1 MKRRLITSIFL
12 AVLYVGLIVPSIAFE
27 PIFYDVLVLIFMFT
41 ASYEMMHVIE
51 SKYEPAIKP
60 CVYAQVVV
68 GYIAFRV
75 ANWLGH
81 GNWGISA
88 VFGSLLLMIIVS
100 FIVVMFSKKTAK
112 YNMKNVLSTIFILIY
127 PLGLLSYLL
136 AVNYVGEAYREAG
149 ILFVFGA
156 TSLIDSM
163 ALFVGSA
170 FKGKK
175 LAPQISPNKTIS
187 GAIGGLLG
195 GILSGIIIYLLMSS
209 GFLGMKLIMAT
220 PLENL
225 ILYTSLGLGVS
236 VACQSG
242 DLIASYIKRFCSVKD
257 YSDFLPGHGGF
268 MDRIDGVL
276 VAGIFVFVFFA
287 IFKLF

>member
-1 MKRRLITSIFL
+1 MKRRLITSLFL
-12 AVLYVGLIVPSIAFE
+12 AILYIGLILPAIAFNA
-27 PIFYDVLVLIFMFT
+27 IFYDVLVLIFMFT

-51 SKYEPAIKP
+51 AKFAPAIKP

-75 ANWLGH
+75 SNWAGR

-88 VFGSLLLMIIVS
+88 SFASILVMIILC
-100 FIVVMFSKKTAK
+100 FLITMFNKKYSMA
-112 YNMKNVLSTIFILIY
+112 NVLSTLFILIY

-170 FKGKK
+170 IKGKK
-175 LAPQISPNKTIS
+175 LAPHVSPNKTIS
-187 GAIGGLLG
+187 GAIGGLIG
-195 GILSGIIIYLLMSS
+195 GVLSGIIIYVLMNF
-209 GFLGMKLIMAT
+209 GLLGMKVIMET

-225 ILYTSLGLGVS
+225 ILYTLVGLGVS

-242 DLIASYIKRFCSVKD
+242 DLIASYIKRYCAVKD
-257 YSDFLPGHGGF
+257 YSNFLPGHGGF

-276 VAGIFVFVFFA
+276 VAGIFVFGFFA

>member
-1 MKRRLITSIFL
+1 MKRRLITSAFL
-12 AVLYVGLIVPSIAFE
+12 AVLYIGLILPSIAVS

-51 SKYEPAIKP
+51 AKFPPAIKP

-75 ANWLGH
+75 ANWAGR

-88 VFGSLLLMIIVS
+88 SFGSIVVMIVIS
-100 FIVVMFSKKTAK
+100 FIVIMFNKKYSMA
-112 YNMKNVLSTIFILIY
+112 NIISTLFIMIY

-136 AVNYVGEAYREAG
+136 AVNYVGDAYREAG

-195 GILSGIIIYLLMSS
+195 GVLSGIIIYILMRCN
-209 GFLGMKLIMAT
+209 LWGMQPIMST
-220 PLENL
+220 PLENI
-225 ILYTSLGLGVS
+225 ILYSVLGLGVS
-236 VACQSG
+236 IACQSG
-242 DLIASYIKRFCSVKD
+242 DLIASYIKRYCEVKD
-257 YSDFLPGHGGF
+257 YSNFLPGHGGF

-276 VAGIFVFVFFA
+276 VAGIFVFGFFA

>member
-1 MKRRLITSIFL
+1 MKTRLITSIFL
-12 AVLYVGLIVPSIAFE
+12 ALLYVGLIVPAIAVDAV
-27 PIFYDVLVLIFMFT
+27 FYDVLVLIFMFT
-41 ASYEMMHVIE
+41 ASYEMMRVIE
-51 SKYEPAIKP
+51 GKFAPPIKI
-60 CVYAQVVV
+60 CVYIQVVL
-68 GYIAFRV
+68 GYVAFRV
-75 ANWLGH
+75 ANWAGH

-88 VFGSLLLMIIVS
+88 SFGTLIIMIVIS
-100 FIVVMFSKKTAK
+100 FIITMFYKKYTMS
-112 YNMKNVLSTIFILIY
+112 NILSTIFILIY

-156 TSLIDSM
+156 TSLVDSM

-175 LAPQISPNKTIS
+175 LAPHISPNKTIS
-187 GAIGGLLG
+187 GAIGGLIGGMLG
-195 GILSGIIIYLLMSS
+195 GIIIYLLMDA
-209 GFLGMKLIMAT
+209 GFLGMQPIMET
-220 PLENL
+220 TWQNL
-225 ILYTSLGLGVS
+225 FLYTAIGLGVS

-242 DLIASYIKRFCSVKD
+242 DLIASYIKRYCAVKD
-257 YSDFLPGHGGF
+257 YSNFLPGHGGF

-276 VAGIFVFVFFA
+276 VAGIFVFGFFA

>member
-12 AVLYVGLIVPSIAFE
+12 AVLYVGLIVPAIAFE

-51 SKYEPAIKP
+51 AKFSPAIKP

-75 ANWLGH
+75 ANWAGH
-81 GNWGISA
+81 GSWGISA
-88 VFGSLLLMIIVS
+88 SFGSLLLMIVVC
-100 FIVVMFSKKTAK
+100 FIITMCNKKYT
-112 YNMKNVLSTIFILIY
+112 MKNVISTLFILIY

-136 AVNYVGEAYREAG
+136 AVNYVGDAYREAG

-175 LAPQISPNKTIS
+175 LAPEISPNKTVS

-195 GILSGIIIYLLMSS
+195 GVLSGIIIYILMNL
-209 GFLGMKLIMAT
+209 GVFGMKPIMTT
-220 PLENL
+220 PLENI
-225 ILYTSLGLGVS
+225 ILYTALGLGVS
-236 VACQSG
+236 IACQSG
-242 DLIASYIKRFCSVKD
+242 DLIASYIKRYCSVKD
-257 YSDFLPGHGGF
+257 YSNFLPGHGGF

>member
-1 MKRRLITSIFL
+1 MKTRLITSIFL
-12 AVLYVGLIVPSIAFE
+12 ALLYVGLIVPAIAVDA
-27 PIFYDVLVLIFMFT
+27 IFYDVLVLIFMFT
-41 ASYEMMHVIE
+41 ASYEMMRVIE
-51 SKYEPAIKP
+51 GKFAPPIKI
-60 CVYAQVVV
+60 CVYIQVVL
-68 GYIAFRV
+68 GYVAFRV
-75 ANWLGH
+75 ANWAGH

-88 VFGSLLLMIIVS
+88 SFGTLIIMIVVS
-100 FIVVMFSKKTAK
+100 FIITMFYKKYTMS
-112 YNMKNVLSTIFILIY
+112 NILSTIFILIY

-156 TSLIDSM
+156 TSLVDSM

-170 FKGKK
+170 FRGKK

-187 GAIGGLLG
+187 GAIGGLIG
-195 GILSGIIIYLLMSS
+195 GVLSGIIIYLLMDA
-209 GFLGMKLIMAT
+209 GFLGMQPIMAT
-220 PLENL
+220 TWQNL
-225 ILYTSLGLGVS
+225 LLYTAIGLGVS

-242 DLIASYIKRFCSVKD
+242 DLIASYIKRYCAVKD
-257 YSDFLPGHGGF
+257 YSNFLPGHGGF

-276 VAGIFVFVFFA
+276 VAGIFVFGFFA

>member
-1 MKRRLITSIFL
+1 MKTRLITSIFL
-12 AVLYVGLIVPSIAFE
+12 ALLYVGLIVPAIAVDAV
-27 PIFYDVLVLIFMFT
+27 FYDVLVLIFMFT
-41 ASYEMMHVIE
+41 ASYEMMRVIE
-51 SKYEPAIKP
+51 GKFAPPIKV
-60 CVYAQVVV
+60 CVYIQVVL
-68 GYIAFRV
+68 GYVAFRV
-75 ANWLGH
+75 ANWAGH

-88 VFGSLLLMIIVS
+88 SFGTLIIMIVIS
-100 FIVVMFSKKTAK
+100 FIITMFYKKYTMS
-112 YNMKNVLSTIFILIY
+112 NILSTIFILIY

-156 TSLIDSM
+156 TSLVDSM
-163 ALFVGSA
+163 ALFIGSA

-187 GAIGGLLG
+187 GAIGGLIG
-195 GILSGIIIYLLMSS
+195 GVLSGIIIYLLMDA
-209 GFLGMKLIMAT
+209 GFLGMQPIMAT
-220 PLENL
+220 TWQNL
-225 ILYTSLGLGVS
+225 LLYSAIGLGVS

-242 DLIASYIKRFCSVKD
+242 DLIASYIKRYCAVKD
-257 YSDFLPGHGGF
+257 YSNFLPGHGGF

-276 VAGIFVFVFFA
+276 VAGIFVFGFFA

>member
-1 MKRRLITSIFL
+1 MKRRLITSLFL
-12 AVLYVGLIVPSIAFE
+12 AVLYVGLIVPSIAFA
-27 PIFYDVLVLIFMFT
+27 PVFYDVLVLIFMFT

-51 SKYEPAIKP
+51 AKFQPAIKP

-68 GYIAFRV
+68 GYVAFRV
-75 ANWLGH
+75 ANWAGH
-81 GNWGISA
+81 GSWGISA
-88 VFGSLLLMIIVS
+88 SFGSLIVMIVIA
-100 FIVVMFSKKTAK
+100 FIVTMFNKKYSMA
-112 YNMKNVLSTIFILIY
+112 NVISTLFILIY

-136 AVNYVGEAYREAG
+136 AVNYVGDAYREAG

-170 FKGKK
+170 VKGKK

-195 GILSGIIIYLLMSS
+195 GVLSGIIIYLIMLS
-209 GFLGMKLIMAT
+209 GLWGMKVIMPT
-220 PLENL
+220 PLENIL
-225 ILYTSLGLGVS
+225 LYTGIGLGVS

-242 DLIASYIKRFCSVKD
+242 DLIASYIKRYCAVKD
-257 YSDFLPGHGGF
+257 YSNFLPGHGGF

-276 VAGIFVFVFFA
+276 VAGIFVFGFFA